1 MPGLA
6 IIAGD
11 GGLPRLVAE
20 AASGRG
26 QTYRVVLFGDD
37 PPEWAAGHPRI
48 MARFEGFGA
57 LFDAMHA
64 AGLDQVVFVGGM
76 ARPNPDPAAF
86 DAKTHEIAPR
96 LLGSIGQGDDA
107 TLRVI
112 AAIFEAEGFSV
123 QAAHDLLPGLLAGPG
138 PLGACAPSPADLAD
152 LARAGRI
159 VAALGAADVGQGAVV
174 AQGICLGAES
184 IQGTDMMLEFVAR
197 TASRFRPDVNG
208 ARGVLF
214 KGPKP
219 GQDLR
224 LDLPAIGP
232 LTVANA
238 ARAGLAG
245 IGFQAGGVLILERP
259 ETIAA
264 ADSAGL
270 FLFGVRQDG

>member
-1 MPGLA
+1 VPGLA

-11 GGLPRLVAE
+11 GDLPRLVAE

-26 QTYRVVLFGDD
+26 QAYRVVLFGKDQ
-37 PPEWAAGHPRI
+37 PQWAAGQPQIR
-48 MARFEGFGA
+48 ARFERFGA
-57 LFDAMHA
+57 LFDAMRA

-76 ARPNPDPAAF
+76 ARPNPDASAF
-86 DAKTHEIAPR
+86 DAKTIEIAPL

-112 AAIFEAEGFSV
+112 AAIFESEGFVV
-123 QAAHDLLPGLLAGPG
+123 QAAHDILPDLLAGQG
-138 PLGACAPSPADLAD
+138 PLGVCAPSPADLAD
-152 LARAGRI
+152 LARAGGI

-197 TASRFRPDVNG
+197 SADRFRPDKNG

-214 KGPKP
+214 KSPKP

-232 LTVANA
+232 LTVENA

-245 IGFQAGGVLILERP
+245 IGFQAGGVLILDRP
-259 ETIAA
+259 ETVAA
-264 ADSAGL
+264 ADRAGL
-270 FLFGVRQDG
+270 FLFGVGQDG